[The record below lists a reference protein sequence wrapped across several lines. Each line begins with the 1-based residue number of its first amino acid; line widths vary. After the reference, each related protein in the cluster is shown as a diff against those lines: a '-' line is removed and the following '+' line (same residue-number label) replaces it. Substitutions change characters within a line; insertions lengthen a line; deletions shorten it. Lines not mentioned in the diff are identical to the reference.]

1 MRTWS
6 ILLTVSLIFC
16 CFTASSEAQTNG
28 GGAVLDNISSQFT
41 TSTKKWETTIKSHAI
56 KLFWILAAIAAV
68 WTFILLVL
76 RQADLAEL
84 FGAVTR
90 FTFVTFFFYWI
101 LLNGGEFAA
110 KIMQSTQQIGNDATG
125 ANGLDWGAF
134 VQAGIDILLGV
145 NGRISVWE
153 PITGLCAL
161 LLALLILIAL
171 CLISLNIILV
181 TAQTWI
187 IAYSGLIFLG
197 FGAAEWTRDMSV
209 GYYKTMLSF
218 GIKLMVTLLL
228 AGIGL
233 DILHTVQAQAGQGWG
248 TDLALLAKAM
258 ASSAIL
264 LGIIAKAPDAVAS
277 IAGVSTGGLGHGVGT
292 FVTAAGMGLQAGAWA
307 GGAAGQ
313 GGKQLGQAV
322 RNAVKQGQA
331 LSRGRP

>member
-6 ILLTVSLIFC
+6 FILIASLIFC
-16 CFTASSEAQTNG
+16 CCTVPSEAQANG

-41 TSTKKWETTIKSHAI
+41 TSTKKWETSIKGHAV
-56 KLFWILAAIAAV
+56 KLFWILAAIAAG

-76 RQADLAEL
+76 KQADFADL
-84 FGAVTR
+84 FGTVTR

-101 LLNGGEFAA
+101 LDHGGEFAT

-125 ANGLDWGAF
+125 TNGLDWGAF

-145 NGRISVWE
+145 NGKISIWE
-153 PITGLCAL
+153 PITGLSAV

-171 CLISLNIILV
+171 CLITLNIILV

-197 FGAAEWTRDMSV
+197 FGAAEWTRDMSM
-209 GYYKTMLSF
+209 GYYRTMLAF

-258 ASSAIL
+258 AGSAIL
-264 LGIIAKAPDAVAS
+264 LGIIARAPDAVAS
-277 IAGVSTGGLGHGVGT
+277 IAGVSTGGWGHGVGT
-292 FVTAAGMGLQAGAWA
+292 FVTAAGIGYQATAWA
-307 GGAAGQ
+307 SGAAVQ
-313 GGKQLGQAV
+313 GGKQLGSAV

-331 LSRGRP
+331 LSRGR

>member
-1 MRTWS
+1 MLFWGDQHRS
-6 ILLTVSLIFC
+6 
-16 CFTASSEAQTNG
+16 ASSEAQANG

-41 TSTKKWETTIKSHAI
+41 TSTKKWETSIKGHAV

-76 RQADLAEL
+76 KQADFAEL

-209 GYYKTMLSF
+209 GYYKTMLCF

-258 ASSAIL
+258 AGSTIL

-292 FVTAAGMGLQAGAWA
+292 FVTAAGLGYAAAEWA
-307 GGAAGQ
+307 GGAAVQ

-331 LSRGRP
+331 LSRGRWRPLGSDRD